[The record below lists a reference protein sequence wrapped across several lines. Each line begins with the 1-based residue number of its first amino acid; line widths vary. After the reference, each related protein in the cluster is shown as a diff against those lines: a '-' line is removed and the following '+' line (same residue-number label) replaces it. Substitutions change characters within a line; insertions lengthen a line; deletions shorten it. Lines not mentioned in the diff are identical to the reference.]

1 MCRPSCQTYQKTL
14 VEFAPRAPCLRQ
26 VAGSTTPRS
35 PFAAA
40 AAAPAVTPGRI
51 VPSTAPKA
59 PGGLLSRLCSCGRPA
74 AGGGGDEGHEEG
86 GSGRGGREAAAAH
99 AASALPASS
108 TPAQSVSVRAGPHA
122 AYDGVTAW
130 CGGGRQRWRGQRLPP
145 VKRVPVM
152 KASAM

>member
-1 MCRPSCQTYQKTL
+1 MDAVSHAFAGQAVVKQLSRHLSVPAPPKTPPN
-14 VEFAPRAPCLRQ
+14 ALRQ

-74 AGGGGDEGHEEG
+74 ADGGGDEGHEEG

-99 AASALPASS
+99 AASASPASP
-108 TPAQSVSVRAGPHA
+108 TPAHSVSVRAGPFVLCKEA
-122 AYDGVTAW
+122 CIWV
-130 CGGGRQRWRGQRLPP
+130 WR
-145 VKRVPVM
+145 
-152 KASAM
+152 